1 MIYKVTTYLD
11 NEQINSEDIKIQ
23 NIAIYGILNKY
34 IRAKDNEINNMEKI
48 VS

>member
-1 MIYKVTTYLD
+1 MTYKVTTYLD
-11 NEQINSEDIKIQ
+11 NKEINSEDIKIQ

-34 IRAKDNEINNMEKI
+34 IRAKDNELREMEKS

>member
-1 MIYKVTTYLD
+1 MTYKVKTYLG

-34 IRAKDNEINNMEKI
+34 IRTKCHI
-48 VS
+48 VGNFS

>member
-11 NEQINSEDIKIQ
+11 NKQVKSEDIKIQ

-34 IRAKDNEINNMEKI
+34 IRAKDNELKEMEKD